1 MKNDELKLKI
11 KFADIDDLKN
21 FLWVMGLAKER
32 EGTVPPLACGIIS
45 SILKRLELP
54 E

>member
-1 MKNDELKLKI
+1 MELDLELKI
-11 KFADIDDLKN
+11 KFADVDDLKN
-21 FLWVMGLAKER
+21 FLWIMGLAKER
-32 EGTVPPLACGIIS
+32 EGTVSPLACGLIS